1 MLVMGRYESSMVGW
15 SLVNRYCAVLNVMTS
30 VGSC

>member
-1 MLVMGRYESSMVGW
+1 MLVMGRYGCSMIGL
-15 SLVNRYCAVLNVMTS
+15 SLVKLYCAVLNVMTS